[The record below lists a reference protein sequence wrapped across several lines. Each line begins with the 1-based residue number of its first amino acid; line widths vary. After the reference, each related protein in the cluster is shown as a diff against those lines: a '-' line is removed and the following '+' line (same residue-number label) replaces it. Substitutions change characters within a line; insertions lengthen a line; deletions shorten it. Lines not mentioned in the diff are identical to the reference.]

1 MCSYNESWSVERSDF
16 LAAAKARAAFRACL
30 GRIGA
35 PGADIDGAEI
45 IFGELLTNA
54 LRYSGSAATAELN
67 CRNARFVLEVRDAG
81 CGFDPEEVAS
91 GVRLGDADG
100 GRGLSIARQLSGAL
114 EVTASKAGC
123 RVVAALPVVCRPQ

>member
-16 LAAAKARAAFRACL
+16 LAAAKARAAFR
-30 GRIGA
+30 
-35 PGADIDGAEI
+35 GAEI

-114 EVTASKAGC
+114 EVTASKTGC